1 MFRVW
6 RPRDG
11 DGGRGEGAFQFE
23 RLYVKVTP
31 WRLVLLATGVGA
43 YLAGLLVFLPAEAAL
58 GDERDVVG
66 TVWKGEA
73 ALEPGF
79 AAGWSTR
86 PFSSLVSLSGVA
98 DVAVRGPDTDI
109 MGDVSMRPNGPVIR
123 RMEGAGST
131 RLLNALAPAL
141 PFVCDGD
148 LQVSAANLALRG
160 GMSGEGRLQS
170 GAATCA
176 AKAGGPAW
184 PTPSLSASLS
194 SGADGSAMT
203 AMGPDGAPIATAR
216 RTRDGAVALSVLPGA
231 AALLPGVTP
240 LTLETRL

>member
-11 DGGRGEGAFQFE
+11 DGWRGDGAFQFE

-31 WRLVLLATGVGA
+31 WRLVLLASGVGA

-86 PFSSLVSLSGVA
+86 PFSSLVSLSA
-98 DVAVRGPDTDI
+98 R
-109 MGDVSMRPNGPVIR
+109 
-123 RMEGAGST
+123 
-131 RLLNALAPAL
+131 
-141 PFVCDGD
+141 
-148 LQVSAANLALRG
+148 
-160 GMSGEGRLQS
+160 
-170 GAATCA
+170 
-176 AKAGGPAW
+176 
-184 PTPSLSASLS
+184 LS
-194 SGADGSAMT
+194 SGADGSALT
-203 AMGPDGAPIATAR
+203 ALGPDGAPIATAR

-231 AALLPGVTP
+231 ADLLPGVAP
-240 LTLETRL
+240 VTLETRL

>member
-11 DGGRGEGAFQFE
+11 DGWRGDGAFQFE

-31 WRLVLLATGVGA
+31 WRLVLLASGVGA

-86 PFSSLVSLSGVA
+86 PFSSLASLSGVA
-98 DVAVRGPDTDI
+98 DVGVRGPDTDI
-109 MGDVSMRPNGPVIR
+109 TGNVSVRPTGAVIR
-123 RMEGAGST
+123 RMEGAGSM
-131 RLLNALAPAL
+131 RLLNALAPIAL
-141 PFVCDGD
+141 AIHILVLRRDAD
-148 LQVSAANLALRG
+148 HAAGAVFGMLAWG
-160 GMSGEGRLQS
+160 GMIMGAYGVLQYLS
-170 GAATCA
+170 PPPWDVAWMRAAEIA
-176 AKAGGPAW
+176 SVGQ
-184 PTPSLSASLS
+184 PSPRQVRVF
-194 SGADGSAMT
+194 GT
-203 AMGPDGAPIATAR
+203 
-216 RTRDGAVALSVLPGA
+216 
-231 AALLPGVTP
+231 
-240 LTLETRL
+240 